1 MSKIPME
8 AVFYYTPAPS
18 DKETALRA
26 LCARLGI
33 RFKVI
38 APDQAGQKLGAL
50 VGLPGFAAEE
60 VPAAS
65 LADEVLILHR
75 FADRK
80 IDVFLAAM
88 RKADIPRI
96 ALKAVVTEHNADWS
110 LTALAAELQREHDE
124 FAKQYAA
131 PQA

>member
-8 AVFYYTPAPS
+8 AVFYYAPAPS
-18 DKETALRA
+18 DKEAALRT

-33 RFKVI
+33 RFKSV
-38 APDQAGQKLGAL
+38 AADQTEQKIGAL
-50 VGLPGFAAEE
+50 VGLPGFTAEAL
-60 VPAAS
+60 PAAP

-80 IDVFLAAM
+80 IDAFLAAM
-88 RKADIPRI
+88 RKAEIPRI
-96 ALKAVVTEHNADWS
+96 ALKAVVTEHNADWT

-124 FAKQYAA
+124 FAKYAA
-131 PQA
+131 TPDP

>member
-18 DKETALRA
+18 DKETTLRA

-33 RFKVI
+33 RFKTI
-38 APDQAGQKLGAL
+38 AADHANQKIGAL
-50 VGLPGFAAEE
+50 VGLSGFTIEE
-60 VPAAS
+60 LPAAT
-65 LADEVLILHR
+65 LADEVLILHC

-80 IDVFLAAM
+80 IDTFLAAM
-88 RKADIPRI
+88 RKAEISRI
-96 ALKAVVTEHNADWS
+96 ALKAVVTEHNADWT

-124 FAKQYAA
+124 FAKYAA
-131 PQA
+131 TPNP